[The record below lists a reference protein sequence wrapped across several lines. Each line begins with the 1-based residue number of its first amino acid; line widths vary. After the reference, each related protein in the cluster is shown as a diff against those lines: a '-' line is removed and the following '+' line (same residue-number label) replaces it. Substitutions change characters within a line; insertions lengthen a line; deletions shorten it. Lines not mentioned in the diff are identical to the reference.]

1 MLLQVSIKLQWRRG
15 MDEICIL
22 VEKEKCMGPPCL
34 AQKPEVQDPM
44 CPTTPW
50 SDWSPCSASC
60 GKGVKFRQRL
70 LLVLPELQEKCQS
83 RVELIQQAPCMD
95 TPDCTFDM
103 ATAKGCKHKYYWM
116 AKLTNYFIVV
126 CMQSPDHGPCQGFY
140 SRWHFGVDK
149 LTCVQFTYGGCRG
162 NQNNFLT
169 FEECMNSCGVVQ
181 GWYPKLKKKLKN

>member
-1 MLLQVSIKLQWRRG
+1 

-103 ATAKGCKHKYYWM
+103 ATAKGCKHK
-116 AKLTNYFIVV
+116 
-126 CMQSPDHGPCQGFY
+126 
-140 SRWHFGVDK
+140 
-149 LTCVQFTYGGCRG
+149 
-162 NQNNFLT
+162 
-169 FEECMNSCGVVQ
+169 
-181 GWYPKLKKKLKN
+181 